1 MHNSKNKKGGF
12 ILKDFEDEDLI
23 EDDDFEDLE
32 EIEKKS
38 HNTENETTNSD
49 EKNNNQDWRTYNV
62 KEKNKFAFYI
72 LIFIVIGILTA
83 LAILGFSFGR
93 NLTKTLNSTD
103 SSIESSISIISESEV
118 TISSESISIEESE
131 ATSEIAAIIESI
143 ESSEPI
149 VEESSSEVY
158 EPEKYTRVIDAETE
172 QQQVDS
178 VNQMLSANPVMTE
191 ESPDAKTLARLELPN
206 EERDWDMIYLTGG
219 QFVWWVENKLA
230 TYEGV
235 KKASVFPK
243 DNKVTLYGDIE
254 KLKGYESEV
263 VNMFKNCDLGLDN
276 DSLTFEIVSF

>member
-1 MHNSKNKKGGF
+1 M
-12 ILKDFEDEDLI
+12 KDFEDEDLI
-23 EDDDFEDLE
+23 EDDFDDFDDLE
-32 EIEKKS
+32 ETSNKNVVSNKEEKD
-38 HNTENETTNSD
+38 NNS
-49 EKNNNQDWRTYNV
+49 DWRTYNV

-83 LAILGFSFGR
+83 LAILGFTFGR
-93 NLTKTLNSTD
+93 NLTQTIDSTD
-103 SSIESSISIISESEV
+103 SSVESSISIISSESIV

-131 ATSEIAAIIESI
+131 ATSEIEYIIESI
-143 ESSEPI
+143 ESIDPI
-149 VEESSSEVY
+149 VEEVSSEVY

-178 VNQMLSANPVMTE
+178 VNKMLSANPVMTVE
-191 ESPDAKTLARLELPN
+191 APDAKTLARIELPS
-206 EERDWDMIYLTGG
+206 EERDWAMIYLTGG

-230 TYEGV
+230 NYDGV

-254 KLKGYESEV
+254 KLKSYESEV
-263 VNMFKNCDLGLDN
+263 VNMFKKCDLGLDN

>member
-1 MHNSKNKKGGF
+1 
-12 ILKDFEDEDLI
+12 LKDFEDEDLI
-23 EDDDFEDLE
+23 EDDFDDFDDLE
-32 EIEKKS
+32 ETSNKNVVSNKEEKD
-38 HNTENETTNSD
+38 NNS
-49 EKNNNQDWRTYNV
+49 DWRTYNV

-83 LAILGFSFGR
+83 LAILGFTFGR
-93 NLTKTLNSTD
+93 NLTQTIDSTD
-103 SSIESSISIISESEV
+103 SSVESSISIISSESIV

-131 ATSEIAAIIESI
+131 ATSEIEYIIESI
-143 ESSEPI
+143 ESIDPI
-149 VEESSSEVY
+149 VEEVSSEVY

-178 VNQMLSANPVMTE
+178 VNKMLSANPVMTVE
-191 ESPDAKTLARLELPN
+191 APDAKTLARIELPS
-206 EERDWDMIYLTGG
+206 EERDWAMIYLTGG

-230 TYEGV
+230 NYDGV

-254 KLKGYESEV
+254 KLKSYESEV
-263 VNMFKNCDLGLDN
+263 VNMFKKCDLGLDN